1 MCLTL
6 PGEIVAIDGDDA
18 VVRVDGRLRR
28 VSILPLPDAAIGDRV
43 IVAAGA
49 VMARLDPDE
58 ADEIERSV
66 RVAYGNDT
74 GGPLP

>member
-6 PGEIVAIDGDDA
+6 PAEIVAIEGDDA

-28 VSILPLPDAAIGDRV
+28 ASILPVPDVAIGDRV

-58 ADEIERSV
+58 AEEIERSV
-66 RVAYGNDT
+66 RVAYGNET